1 MTDEL
6 AVRGAQYLGRR
17 IGDLVAEFGRV
28 AMMVLEGARHFPRAL
43 RSPRRIILQMQAI
56 GVDSLGLVTVVS
68 LFTGAVAA
76 VQAAYQFS
84 SVVPL
89 KFLGSVI
96 LRSVIIELGPV
107 LTALVVGGRVGAS
120 IAAELGTMKVTE
132 QIDALRAMAINP
144 IRFLVV
150 PRVLAAVIMLP
161 VITVFADA
169 IAVFG
174 GWVVAITS
182 LDVSTSMYVSGL
194 RDFFYMRDLMGGL
207 AKAFIFG
214 GIIGTMGCYYG
225 FATEG
230 GAEGVGIA
238 TTRAVVASCVLVL
251 ISDYVLANVLF
262 RFIFAAK

>member
-1 MTDEL
+1 MQDDL
-6 AVRGAQYLGRR
+6 ALQGVRYVGRR
-17 IGDLVAEFGRV
+17 IEDAIAGVGRV
-28 AMMVLEGARHFPRAL
+28 GILILESWRHMGAAL
-43 RSPRRIILQMQAI
+43 GSPGLIVQQMGTI
-56 GVDSLGLVTVVS
+56 GVGSLGLVIVVS

-84 SVVPL
+84 NVVPL
-89 KFLGSVI
+89 KYLGAVI

-144 IRFLVV
+144 VRYLVV

-161 VITVFADA
+161 VMTVFADA

-182 LDVSTSMYVSGL
+182 IGVSSNTYVAGL
-194 RDFFYMRDLMGGL
+194 RDFFYLRDLLSGL
-207 AKAFIFG
+207 FKAFIFG
-214 GIIGTMGCYYG
+214 GIIGTMGCHYG
-225 FATEG
+225 FSTEG
-230 GAEGVGIA
+230 GAEGVGMA

-262 RFIFAAK
+262 RFVFAE